1 MNLHTLSAAAAFAA
15 LLFCP
20 RPAASQD
27 QQVFPDPM
35 VTFHAERQSLRSIL
49 ELMAEEAKLKIDFT
63 DRALKVANQGTV
75 SASLEN
81 VPFSRALASIVRDR
95 DESSISAASC
105 SMGASAAAA
114 CGPRVER
121 RRFVSS
127 RFATTQRRS
136 STPRSPLR
144 DSTRRRMPQALAG

>member
-1 MNLHTLSAAAAFAA
+1 MMRKCLSRAHRRNEMNLHTLSAAAAFAA

-81 VPFSRALASIVRDR
+81 VPFSRALASILRAGRADGQQL
-95 DESSISAASC
+95 SY
-105 SMGASAAAA
+105 
-114 CGPRVER
+114 
-121 RRFVSS
+121 S
-127 RFATTQRRS
+127 R
-136 STPRSPLR
+136 
-144 DSTRRRMPQALAG
+144 